1 MGAPWEI
8 GYKRKAKK
16 SDKRHNAYMISR
28 MMTDKITRIRRGRV
42 DETARGIAV
51 AMRVV
56 PKGGLAIAAT
66 ISVEGAVEIQQ
77 AKY

>member
-1 MGAPWEI
+1 MGAPWKI
-8 GYKRKAKK
+8 GYERKAKK
-16 SDKRHNAYMISR
+16 SVERHNAYMISR